1 MREGERE
8 EKTAEEVTILS
19 YLLFPC
25 KYPKARVRESAFA
38 TCSLSVV
45 SCETIEKN
53 YAKNAS
59 HHFAT
64 KQVVC
69 YVISSN
75 YILLIL
81 ALSDWS
87 IN

>member
-19 YLLFPC
+19 YLLFPR

-53 YAKNAS
+53 YAKKCIPSFCNKAS
-59 HHFAT
+59 G
-64 KQVVC
+64 
-69 YVISSN
+69 
-75 YILLIL
+75 LLCH
-81 ALSDWS
+81 
-87 IN
+87 